1 MSQQNFVNND
11 NGFQRF
17 SYISLATLNKH
28 APCKIEHVRGNQ
40 MPFLD
45 KELLKP
51 ITTRTKLRNN
61 FLQNKSVENRML
73 YAKER
78 NFCVSLLRTIK
89 NRYYENL
96 NEKSVIDN
104 KLLWKTVKP
113 FFSDKIEGK
122 KKIHLTEYGELIK
135 ADLEAAEILND
146 FFSQT

>member
-1 MSQQNFVNND
+1 
-11 NGFQRF
+11 
-17 SYISLATLNKH
+17 
-28 APCKIEHVRGNQ
+28 

-146 FFSQT
+146 FFPKHSTKP